1 MDWTHLTTVSDQLTA
16 EMLVQA
22 LRDEDIEALVN
33 AGDTAGYLGV
43 TPNPCRVMVA
53 GDQWSR
59 AIGLLEEWSAGELT
73 DDLGEGA
80 EADVL

>member
-22 LRDEDIEALVN
+22 LRDEDIDALVN

-53 GDQWSR
+53 GDQWSH
-59 AIGLLEEWSAGELT
+59 AIRLLEEWSAQ
-73 DDLGEGA
+73 DLPENMGGGS
-80 EADVL
+80 EADVR

>member
-1 MDWTHLTTVSDQLTA
+1 MDWTHLTTVSDQITA

-22 LRDEDIEALVN
+22 LRDEDIKALVN

-53 GDQWSR
+53 ADQWPR
-59 AIGLLEEWSAGELT
+59 AIALLEEWSADPPSDPLS
-73 DDLGEGA
+73 
-80 EADVL
+80 